1 MLRGFLTNSSGIF
14 FSRIAGFVRDLTMSS
29 VLGVG
34 IFSDMFLIAFRVPN
48 AFRRIFAE
56 GAFSQAFLPSFSA
69 ARRKGAFV
77 LHISFLFL
85 AFILIL
91 CFCVV
96 AFAPYVARVLAIGL
110 SPDEVLIVAEL
121 IAINFWYLPLIFVVT
136 LLGSLLQYK
145 HNFTAAAYSTV
156 LLNLAMIVAL
166 LLTKESDPFTIVKCL
181 SIATLIGGI
190 LQILLHLYPLK
201 RLGFFAL
208 LWVSF
213 LHLRSKS
220 AEVWHDVKQFYLQF
234 FPALLGSSTV
244 QIASLIDIQLA
255 SFLAVGSVSYLHYA
269 NRIFQLPLALFAI
282 ASSTALYPIVLRAI
296 HNNNRIQA
304 LAHLKQSFWFLF
316 WALSACSVG
325 GMILSFEVVWIL
337 FERGNFSSND
347 SLQTGHVLAAYLVGL
362 LPFGLSKIFS
372 LWLYSH
378 HQQMLAAK
386 ISIQSLLVGTCA
398 SLALM
403 WDYGAVGLAIAGSL
417 SGFASLYWS
426 VKAFGFRQFWDI
438 IADKKAWLLWS
449 VVIVA
454 SAIAAFLMKWG
465 LEQIYATYY
474 ASSLA

>member
-1 MLRGFLTNSSGIF
+1 MLRGFLTNSSGIL

-34 IFSDMFLIAFRVPN
+34 IFSDMFLIAFRIPN

-56 GAFSQAFLPSFSA
+56 GAFAQAFLPSFSA
-69 ARRKGAFV
+69 ARHKGAFT
-77 LHISFLFL
+77 LHIGFSFLL
-85 AFILIL
+85 VILLL
-91 CFCVV
+91 CLCVV
-96 AFAPYVARVLAIGL
+96 AFAPYVARALAIGL
-110 SPDEVLIVAEL
+110 EPNEVLIVAERV
-121 IAINFWYLPLIFVVT
+121 AINIWYLPLIFVIT

-145 HNFTAAAYSTV
+145 HNFAAAAYSTA
-156 LLNLAMIVAL
+156 LLNLAMIAAL
-166 LLTKESDPFTIVKCL
+166 LLTRESDPFTIVMWL
-181 SIATLIGGI
+181 SASTLVGGI

-201 RLGFFAL
+201 RLGFFRL
-208 LWVSF
+208 LWAS
-213 LHLRSKS
+213 LPRLRSKS
-220 AEVWHDVKQFYLQF
+220 VAVWHDVKRFYVQF

-296 HNNNRIQA
+296 HNNDRIRA
-304 LAHLKQSFWFLF
+304 LAHLKQAFWFLF

-325 GMILSFEVVWIL
+325 GIILSFEIVWIL
-337 FERGNFSSND
+337 FERGNFGSND

-362 LPFGLSKIFS
+362 LPFGLAKIFS

-386 ISIQSLLVGTCA
+386 ISLQSLLVGTGA

-426 VKAFGFRQFWDI
+426 VKAFGFREFWDI
-438 IADKKAWLLWS
+438 IADKKAWLLWIGA
-449 VVIVA
+449 VVA

-474 ASSLA
+474 